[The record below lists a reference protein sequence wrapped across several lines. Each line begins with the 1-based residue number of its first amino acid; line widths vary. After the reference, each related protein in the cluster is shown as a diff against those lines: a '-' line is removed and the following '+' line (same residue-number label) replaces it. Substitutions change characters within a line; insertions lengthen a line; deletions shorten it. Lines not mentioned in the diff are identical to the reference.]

1 MTLCKHISR
10 ETTLMQKDDNKSSR
24 YLVIVYRQLYVSRQ
38 EYLLFRQS
46 TPAQKFMTLFAGA
59 QRITGTHICRRTY
72 LQMPL
77 IKKYI
82 IFINYRHSY
91 HEMHYRHTYYRHS
104 SLHELPYNECLRN
117 KVPGVPVMREPV
129 KY

>member
-10 ETTLMQKDDNKSSR
+10 EMTLMQKDDNKSSR
-24 YLVIVYRQLYVSRQ
+24 YLVVVYRQLCVSRQ

-59 QRITGTHICRRTY
+59 PRITGIHICRHTY
-72 LQMPL
+72 LQVPL

-82 IFINYRHSY
+82 ILINYRCSY
-91 HEMHYRHTYYRHS
+91 HEMHYRCTYYRHS
-104 SLHELPYNECLRN
+104 SLHELPYNECAHN
-117 KVPGVPVMREPV
+117 NVSGVPVTCVPV
-129 KY
+129 NY

>member
-1 MTLCKHISR
+1 MTLCKHISQ
-10 ETTLMQKDDNKSSR
+10 EMTLTQKDDNKSSR
-24 YLVIVYRQLYVSRQ
+24 YLVVVYRQLYVSRQ

-59 QRITGTHICRRTY
+59 QRITGAHICRCTY
-72 LQMPL
+72 LQVPL

-82 IFINYRHSY
+82 IFISYWCSY
-91 HEMHYRHTYYRHS
+91 HEMCYRRTYYRHS
-104 SLHELPYNECLRN
+104 SLHELPYNECTHN
-117 KVPGVPVMREPV
+117 KVPGAPVTCVPV